1 MLSASRLCFR
11 AVRLAAP
18 GAKFRPPSAAVL
30 NAVRFYSQSTSFHVA
45 KKDESS
51 NSTEGQT
58 VVHSDSY
65 ASIFPKFLQPYL
77 PTHSRG
83 WVMLGSG
90 VVAFGVSRVFYNITY
105 SFLGLTP
112 AASLYYGFMGGLVT
126 AASGAMVVWW
136 GDQTFRVA
144 PERAVTYS
152 LELLNK
158 SSKVTELMGGYV
170 ITNNVVR
177 SYSIVHS
184 QIGFKGILPRWIS
197 PYVEVVYTVK
207 SKNAEAE
214 AVVTCVYG
222 KKGTSEVVDYL
233 AIEPTAS
240 KGEKLV
246 VIAKDATFTIQDSVN
261 KHAAAIT
268 KQTNNK

>member
-1 MLSASRLCFR
+1 M
-11 AVRLAAP
+11 
-18 GAKFRPPSAAVL
+18 
-30 NAVRFYSQSTSFHVA
+30 T
-45 KKDESS
+45 KKDETS
-51 NSTEGQT
+51 NTTEEQNE
-58 VVHSDSY
+58 VVHSASY

-77 PTHSRG
+77 PVHSRG

-112 AASLYYGFMGGLVT
+112 AASLYYGFLGGLVT

-158 SSKVTELMGGYV
+158 SKKVTDLMGGYV

-197 PYVEVVYTVK
+197 PYVEIVYTVK
-207 SKNAEAE
+207 SKNSEDE

-222 KKGTSEVVDYL
+222 KKGTGEVVDYL
-233 AIEPTAS
+233 AIEPTD
-240 KGEKLV
+240 GDKLV
-246 VIAKDATFTIQDSVN
+246 VIAKAATFSIQDSLK
-261 KHAAAIT
+261 KHATTIT
-268 KQTNNK
+268 KKKDD

>member
-1 MLSASRLCFR
+1 MLSTSRLCFR
-11 AVRLAAP
+11 SVRVVVGGSKL
-18 GAKFRPPSAAVL
+18 RPPTPAVL
-30 NAVRFYSQSTSFHVA
+30 NAVRFYSHNSFHMTA
-45 KKDESS
+45 KDETSKAAEDQ
-51 NSTEGQT
+51 NE
-58 VVHSDSY
+58 VAHSASY

-77 PTHSRG
+77 PIHSRG

-112 AASLYYGFMGGLVT
+112 AASLYYGFIGGLVT

-158 SSKVTELMGGYV
+158 SKKVNDLMGGYV

-197 PYVEVVYTVK
+197 PYVEVAYTVK
-207 SKNAEAE
+207 SKNSDDE

-233 AIEPTAS
+233 AIEPTD
-240 KGEKLV
+240 GEKMV
-246 VIAKDATFTIQDSVN
+246 IIAKAATFSIQDSLN
-261 KHAAAIT
+261 KHAETIT
-268 KQTNNK
+268 KKKGEN